1 MSVIEEVNLKYMD
14 VPLTL
19 EGYYSKGDERVDYY
33 PDGSGH
39 PGSPSEFDTHH
50 VYVNGVDI
58 INILPDYMLEELD
71 NMAVEKIEG

>member
-1 MSVIEEVNLKYMD
+1 MKTTIEIKYMD

-33 PDGSGH
+33 PDNSGY

-58 INILPDYMLEELD
+58 INILSDDILEDLD
-71 NMAVEKIEG
+71 NLAVEKIES